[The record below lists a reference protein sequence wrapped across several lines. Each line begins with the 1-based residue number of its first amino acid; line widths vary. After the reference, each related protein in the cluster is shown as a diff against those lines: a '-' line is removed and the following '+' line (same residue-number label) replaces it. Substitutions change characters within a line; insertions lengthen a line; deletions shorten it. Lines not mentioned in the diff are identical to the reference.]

1 MRRFFILVIVI
12 SVFSNCYAGST
23 AVVDKVCY
31 YFNPDKRTA
40 IVCSNTAI
48 NYEGDI
54 VIPATVTYNGVS
66 YLVTGIA
73 EKAFQNCRDLTT
85 VEIKAKITTIGKQAF
100 DGCWEL
106 KCLYIPNSVS
116 EIGNGAFNQCRSMK
130 RIRLSCNI
138 TSIKDR
144 TFLGCRSLEYLEIPE
159 GVTSIEEYAFADCSM
174 LKRLVL
180 PSTVTDYKYGI
191 CDYCPELNYINIR
204 SKIPPNITQYT
215 FRMNGTEITY
225 PILLV
230 PYGSKDLYK
239 GVGGSYFNSVVEG
252 NLKEGTCRNINNLL
266 ETDISWDGNG
276 KQVTENS
283 YTTYYL
289 WTAKVRVKNNSD
301 KQIQIIRVTKYIVDY
316 DGVQGL
322 TNKSKI
328 NILNGMLSG
337 GETLDDSFTE
347 KWYTKKEPS
356 VPCLKID
363 YLLDG
368 IMYTKYSGPIYEE
381 VIPCMEGD
389 VNSDGVIDTHDIKEI
404 ENYILG
410 NNYNNFIF
418 DNADINKDGKV
429 NVADIVE
436 ILSIMR

>member
-1 MRRFFILVIVI
+1 MVIVI

-144 TFLGCRSLEYLEIPE
+144 TFLGCRSLE
-159 GVTSIEEYAFADCSM
+159 
-174 LKRLVL
+174 
-180 PSTVTDYKYGI
+180 
-191 CDYCPELNYINIR
+191 
-204 SKIPPNITQYT
+204 
-215 FRMNGTEITY
+215 
-225 PILLV
+225 
-230 PYGSKDLYK
+230 
-239 GVGGSYFNSVVEG
+239 
-252 NLKEGTCRNINNLL
+252 
-266 ETDISWDGNG
+266 
-276 KQVTENS
+276 
-283 YTTYYL
+283 
-289 WTAKVRVKNNSD
+289 
-301 KQIQIIRVTKYIVDY
+301 
-316 DGVQGL
+316 
-322 TNKSKI
+322 
-328 NILNGMLSG
+328 
-337 GETLDDSFTE
+337 
-347 KWYTKKEPS
+347 
-356 VPCLKID
+356 
-363 YLLDG
+363 
-368 IMYTKYSGPIYEE
+368 
-381 VIPCMEGD
+381 
-389 VNSDGVIDTHDIKEI
+389 
-404 ENYILG
+404 
-410 NNYNNFIF
+410 
-418 DNADINKDGKV
+418 
-429 NVADIVE
+429 
-436 ILSIMR
+436 